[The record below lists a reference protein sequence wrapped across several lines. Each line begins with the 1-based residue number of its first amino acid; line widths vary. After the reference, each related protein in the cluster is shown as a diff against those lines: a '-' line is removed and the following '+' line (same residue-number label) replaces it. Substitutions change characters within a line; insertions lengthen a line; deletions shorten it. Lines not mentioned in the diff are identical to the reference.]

1 MNEHYRKLLNSYFFV
16 NGVIAVI
23 IIVIGTALAMLIIT
37 SYTLWNMI

>member
-1 MNEHYRKLLNSYFFV
+1 MNEHDRKLLNSYFFV
-16 NGVIAVI
+16 NGVIAV